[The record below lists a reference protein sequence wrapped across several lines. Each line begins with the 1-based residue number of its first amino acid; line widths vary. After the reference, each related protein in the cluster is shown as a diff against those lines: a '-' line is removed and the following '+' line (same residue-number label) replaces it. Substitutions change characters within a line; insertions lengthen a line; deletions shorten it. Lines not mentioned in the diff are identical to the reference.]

1 MRIRC
6 QKEEPYA
13 SRPQA
18 TPDGVLILYGDE
30 SCTFSLEKPDG
41 ADVEAAWAS
50 KGLAKGEQKDGQYR
64 VDVMA
69 DPDGA
74 YPRQHTVIAL
84 AACGEYSIPV
94 EVRLPYAVP
103 QPEDLVAGDS
113 LYLKALPLPGVEAV
127 QDEILWELRRGDSGR
142 FGPVALPFAVKR
154 GHYQAVGMRGGRIVA
169 SAGLDVKWDRAAVSR
184 VVLKH
189 QAWLATILVA
199 IVATIAGLAY
209 IAWKVPTFGSP
220 MDYILALGWAFG
232 LSGAAAP
239 KQGVVEAIL
248 HALGKTNSVEVE
260 VIEVP
265 NIVDKTLADART
277 EVEGKFDLDY
287 EGQDPSETS
296 VIATQKPAAQE
307 KKEKHSAI
315 QVTFKPA
322 EKPDDGP
329 DDDGKPK
336 PGDGVEP
343 KEGEDAEPK
352 PGEDAEPAKP

>member
-1 MRIRC
+1 M
-6 QKEEPYA
+6 
-13 SRPQA
+13 
-18 TPDGVLILYGDE
+18 
-30 SCTFSLEKPDG
+30 
-41 ADVEAAWAS
+41 
-50 KGLAKGEQKDGQYR
+50 
-64 VDVMA
+64 
-69 DPDGA
+69 
-74 YPRQHTVIAL
+74 
-84 AACGEYSIPV
+84 
-94 EVRLPYAVP
+94 
-103 QPEDLVAGDS
+103 
-113 LYLKALPLPGVEAV
+113 
-127 QDEILWELRRGDSGR
+127 
-142 FGPVALPFAVKR
+142 KR

-184 VVLKH
+184 VVLKY

-232 LSGAAAP
+232 LSGAVAP

-287 EGQDPSETS
+287 EGQDPSEFGHRH
-296 VIATQKPAAQE
+296 AKARGPE

-322 EKPDDGP
+322 ERPDDGP